1 MSALP
6 QDDEVLDSGTLT
18 FTVEGRI
25 LRELGE
31 RLVKQPEVA
40 LVELI
45 KNAYDADAKTCQ
57 VNYEPPERIIVTD
70 DGHGMTFD
78 EFKNG
83 WMRIGTSAKATEGR
97 TRNFGRVITGEKG
110 IGRFAVRFL
119 GTELN
124 LRTIA
129 YDTSL
134 KARTLLTATFDWP
147 SFDQTE
153 DLGEVKVPYMLRRA
167 PSRENAGTTLT
178 VTALRAPALTKIN
191 LDSVRTASIAVV
203 SPYRSL
209 LRHAPL
215 HPVTKRG
222 RKPKVQVD
230 PGFTLEIS
238 PHTAIAEDGD
248 VAKAILD
255 HAVLRAVVALANNRI
270 TLQVYGRGSRPPVL
284 KVNDKYANS
293 IGTMYAD
300 IRFFPQRKGTFTE
313 MPVDGRR
320 AKTWLKRHAGVAV
333 FDRAFRV
340 LPYGTPSD
348 DWLLLAADTAR
359 RARDPRSAI
368 ALTHFPMD
376 EPTKAST
383 QLNYM
388 LRLPYP
394 EQLVGVV
401 QVEGQRS
408 QDQTDGDAGLVAAAD
423 REGFIDNE
431 AFRQLRDVVRG
442 AVEAIAAADREMQLE
457 EEKKERAAALRRL
470 RSETRAAIRDIEEN
484 PNIRSADKTRIINQ
498 LLETQT
504 LAEKHEERTREREAA
519 LEIMSLLGVVA
530 GFMTHEFGAALAEL
544 EKSQRLLE
552 ELGKR
557 EARFKAAAG
566 SIGEHIAT
574 LHEFVTYSKGY
585 IEGASTRPAKPY
597 SVRPRIQQVKRVFG
611 KYAEDRGIHVE
622 LQIDPD
628 LMAPLVPVSL
638 YNGLVLNLYTNS
650 LKAIISRIGDGERRI
665 AFRAWN
671 EQGWHVL
678 EVSDTGVGVP
688 TALRERIFDPL
699 FTTTSNVSNRDPL
712 GSGMGLGLALVRRGT
727 ESYGGDVEI
736 VEPPPGFATCF
747 RIRLP
752 LAES

>member
-1 MSALP
+1 VSALP
-6 QDDEVLDSGTLT
+6 QEDEVLDRGTLT

-45 KNAYDADAKTCQ
+45 KNAYDADAQECE
-57 VNYEPPERIIVTD
+57 VIYEPPARIVVTD

-97 TRNFGRVITGEKG
+97 TRSFGRVITGEKG

-119 GTELN
+119 GTELE
-124 LRTIA
+124 LRTVA
-129 YDTSL
+129 YDSRF

-153 DLGEVKVPYMLRRA
+153 DLGEVRVPYMLRRA
-167 PSRENAGTTLT
+167 PSREVTGTSLT
-178 VTALRAPALTKIN
+178 VTALRAPALAKIN

-203 SPYRSL
+203 TPYRSL

-215 HPVTKRG
+215 APIPKRG
-222 RKPKVQVD
+222 RKPKIQVD
-230 PGFTLEIS
+230 PGFTLDIS
-238 PHTAIAEDGD
+238 PHSAIAEDGD

-255 HAVLRAVVALANNRI
+255 NAVLRAHV
-270 TLQVYGRGSRPPVL
+270 TLDNDRVTLHVYRRGSRAPVL
-284 KVNDKYANS
+284 KVNDKYINS
-293 IGTMYAD
+293 IGTMHAD

-320 AKTWLKRHAGVAV
+320 AKTWLKQHAGVAV
-333 FDRAFRV
+333 FDRSFRV

-359 RARDPRSAI
+359 RAREPRSAI
-368 ALTHFPMD
+368 ALKHFPMD

-408 QDQTDGDAGLVAAAD
+408 QDQSNGDAGLVAAAD
-423 REGFIDNE
+423 REGFIDN
-431 AFRQLRDVVRG
+431 AALSQLRDIVRG
-442 AVEAIAAADREMQLE
+442 AVEAIAAADRELQLAE
-457 EEKKERAAALRRL
+457 ERKERAAALRRL

-484 PNIRSADKTRIINQ
+484 PNIRSSDKTRIVNQ
-498 LLETQT
+498 LLDTQT
-504 LAEKHEERTREREAA
+504 LAEEHEERAREREAA
-519 LEIMSLLGVVA
+519 LEVMSLLGVVA
-530 GFMTHEFGAALAEL
+530 GFMTHEFGAAVAEL

-552 ELGKR
+552 DLGKR
-557 EARFKAAAG
+557 DAAFKAAAS
-566 SIGEHIAT
+566 SINEHVAT
-574 LHEFVTYSKGY
+574 LREFVTYSKGY
-585 IEGASTRPAKPY
+585 IEGASARPAKPY
-597 SVRPRIQQVKRVFG
+597 LARPRVQQVRRVFG
-611 KYAEDRGIHVE
+611 KYAEDRGIQVE
-622 LQIDPD
+622 LEVGSD

-638 YNGLVLNLYTNS
+638 YNGIVLNLYTNA
-650 LKAIISRIGDGERRI
+650 LKAIISKIGGGERRI

-671 EQGWHVL
+671 ERGWHIL

-688 TALRERIFDPL
+688 NALRERIFDPL

-712 GSGMGLGLALVRRGT
+712 GSGMGLGLALVKRGT
-727 ESYGGDVEI
+727 ESFGGDVEL
-736 VEPPPGFATCF
+736 VDPPPGFATCF
-747 RIRLP
+747 KVRLP